1 VGVGVLS
8 AVVLAAGESKRMN
21 GRIKALL
28 PIEGTTFIE
37 RITACLFRVPVD
49 EVFVVLG
56 AAHETVRERVCLG
69 KAVVLINEDWG
80 RGQLS
85 SLRLGVQNL
94 SPRSDGVL
102 FTPVDHPF
110 VRESTYEVLI
120 SVWKSHKERVVVPAY
135 LGRKGHPALF
145 PKRVYG
151 ALLRDE
157 LPNGARDILYRER
170 GSVIFVPVDDPGVVL
185 DVDTPEDY
193 RRMTGEPP

>member
-1 VGVGVLS
+1 MLS

-37 RITACLFRVPVD
+37 RITACLLRASVD
-49 EVFVVLG
+49 EIIVVLG
-56 AAHETVRERVCLG
+56 AAHETVRGKVSLG
-69 KAVVLINEDWG
+69 EAVILINENWE

-94 SPRSDGVL
+94 STRSEGVL

-110 VRESTYEVLI
+110 VTESTYEVLI
-120 SVWKSHKERVVVPAY
+120 SVWKEHKEHVVVPAFM
-135 LGRKGHPALF
+135 GRKGHPALF
-145 PKRVYG
+145 PRRLYG
-151 ALLRDE
+151 ALLRDD
-157 LPNGARDILYRER
+157 LPNGARDILYREKE
-170 GSVIFVPVDDPGVVL
+170 SVIFVPVGDPGVVQ

-193 RRMTGEPP
+193 RRMTGELP

>member
-1 VGVGVLS
+1 MLS

-37 RITACLFRVPVD
+37 RITEFLFRAPVD
-49 EVFVVLG
+49 EVVVVLG
-56 AAHETVRERVCLG
+56 AAHETVRAKASLG
-69 KAVVLINEDWG
+69 EAVVLINENWE

-94 SPRSDGVL
+94 SPRSDGVI

-120 SVWKSHKERVVVPAY
+120 AVWKKNPERVVVPVCS
-135 LGRKGHPALF
+135 GRKGHPALF
-145 PKRVYG
+145 PRRVYG
-151 ALLRDE
+151 ALLHDE
-157 LPNGARDILYRER
+157 LPNGARDIIYREK
-170 GSVIFVPVDDPGVVL
+170 GSVIFVPVDDPGVVR

-193 RRMTGEPP
+193 RRMSEEPP